1 MMSMTGSMNGFVN
14 QIHVEVPINAEATT
28 EFVSRPDISV
38 GTGEVRGLVTSA
50 EQAFLLDALADIEW
64 LPVGITGMQGNYTPG
79 DRIGS
84 WRASLWTPEYANALW
99 ERISPLL
106 PEETFDALYPT
117 DHEDDQWKPVG
128 VSPLLR
134 FIRYTDAGALVEHY
148 DAPFVSDENTRTLK
162 SVVLYLHHDA
172 TLTGGQT
179 RFLTDPQAGLPV
191 SQMDFAD
198 GGVLAADAG
207 PERVRVAVDPVA
219 GTGLIFPHRIRHDSA
234 PTTGAGEKIII
245 RTDLVYARA

>member
-1 MMSMTGSMNGFVN
+1 MSMTGFVN
-14 QIHVEVPINAEATT
+14 QIHVDVPIDENAHTS
-28 EFVSRPDISV
+28 FVLRPDISV
-38 GTGEVRGLVTSA
+38 GTGEVRGLVTPS
-50 EQAFLLDALADIEW
+50 EQAFLLNTLDDIEW

-84 WRASLWTPEYANALW
+84 WRASLWTPEYATTLW

-106 PEETFDALYPT
+106 PAETFDALYPT
-117 DHEDDQWKPVG
+117 DHEDDQWTPVG

-134 FIRYTDAGALVEHY
+134 FIRYTDDGALVEHY
-148 DAPFVSDENTRTLK
+148 DAPFISDDNTRTLK

-179 RFLTDPQAGLPV
+179 RFLTDAQAGLPV
-191 SQMDFAD
+191 SEMDFAD
-198 GGVLAADAG
+198 GGILASDAG

-234 PTTGAGEKIII
+234 PTAGAGEKIII
-245 RTDLVYARA
+245 RTDLNYARS